1 MTLAELIVDIVKD
14 VVKDGN
20 TNLTPENLI
29 AGDFDSDPQYLDLIL
44 AAVPAINRALSRLA
58 VHKKIPFKHFD
69 IDYQPDTIDGIPQQ
83 IYDLSTKTA
92 YTAVKD
98 EIYSILNVIYM
109 DDRERMKVVPYQ
121 TINKTL
127 YQLPRCTEGK
137 FRFQYAP
144 KAPKFKYI
152 PGVYNDDLTEELSDY
167 GVDDLMCEFVGVF
180 TRADLWEVEQ
190 PQLAQTYRELAE
202 KYFEDFE
209 SQTIRFRQ
217 ERVDTIFG
225 V

>member
-1 MTLAELIVDIVKD
+1 MTIAELIVDIVKD

-20 TNLTPENLI
+20 VSLTPENLI
-29 AGDFDSDPQYLDLIL
+29 AGDFDTDPQYLDLIL
-44 AAVPAINRALSRLA
+44 AAVPSINRALARLA
-58 VHKKIPFKHFD
+58 IHKKIPFKHFD
-69 IDYQPDTIDGIPQQ
+69 VDYQPDNEFGIPQQ
-83 IYDLSTKTA
+83 IYDLTTKTG
-92 YTAVKD
+92 YTAIKD

-109 DDRERMKVVPYQ
+109 DDRDRMLVVPYQ

-144 KAPKFKYI
+144 KAPKFKYV
-152 PGVYNDDLTEELSDY
+152 PGVYNNDLTIDLEDY
-167 GVDDLMCEFVGVF
+167 GIDDLMAEFVGLY
-180 TRADLWEVEQ
+180 TRADLWETEQ
-190 PQLAQTYRELAE
+190 PQLAQTYRELAD

-209 SQTIRFRQ
+209 SQTLRFRQ